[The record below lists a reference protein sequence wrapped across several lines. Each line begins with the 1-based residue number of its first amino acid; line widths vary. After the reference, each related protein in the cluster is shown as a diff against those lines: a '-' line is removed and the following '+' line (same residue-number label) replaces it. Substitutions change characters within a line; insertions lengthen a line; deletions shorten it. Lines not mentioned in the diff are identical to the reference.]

1 MPTAAGIGVTFGRPE
16 ESLPAT
22 LPAPEAAPASA
33 GGRPARILSIDL
45 LRGADVLLMLFVNE
59 VAGVPDA
66 PAWLKHVSSDTDGM
80 TITDVVFPAFL
91 FIVGLAIPFAVG
103 GRLRRGEPVGRVV
116 AHVLGRT
123 AALLVMGVLMV
134 NAEHGVHGPLPPAVW
149 TLAATA
155 GVFLSW
161 GVPEAGWGRL
171 RRPWLRALGAGLLIL
186 AVVSY
191 RSPGATGLVHL
202 RPHWWGILG
211 LIGWS
216 YLGAAL
222 AYVLVRD
229 RPAGLSGLTALLF
242 CVALAD
248 AAGPLRGAIP
258 RPLLGPVLG
267 THTAVAVAG
276 VLLGVL
282 LRRQLDARGPA
293 RRIALEAAGLA
304 AALGAAGLLLHGL
317 APVHA
322 AFRISK
328 NHATAPW
335 GLLCAA
341 LTVGAWLAF
350 FLLADVLGW
359 RRWPKALTVAGE
371 NPLVAYLLA
380 PALLA
385 VFAMASAV
393 AGTANPYEALASTA
407 ALGLVRSAVFAW
419 IVARLTGGLRSAGLR
434 IQL

>member
-1 MPTAAGIGVTFGRPE
+1 VTATT
-16 ESLPAT
+16 AT
-22 LPAPEAAPASA
+22 SEPSAAAPAPEAR
-33 GGRPARILSIDL
+33 RPARVLSVDL

-59 VAGVPDA
+59 VAGVSAA

-91 FIVGLAIPFAVG
+91 FIVGLAVPFAVG
-103 GRLRRGEPVGRVV
+103 GRLRRGQPTGRVLR
-116 AHVLGRT
+116 HVLARV

-134 NAEHGVHGPLPPAVW
+134 NAEHGIAGPLPPAVW

-155 GVFLSW
+155 GVFLFW
-161 GVPEAGWGRL
+161 GAPDDGWGPL
-171 RRPWLRALGAGLLIL
+171 RRPWLRSLGVVLLVGVAL
-186 AVVSY
+186 SY
-191 RSPGATGLVHL
+191 RSPDASGLVHL

-211 LIGWS
+211 LIGWA
-216 YLGAAL
+216 YLAVAL
-222 AYVLVRD
+222 LYLVARD
-229 RPAGLSGLTALLF
+229 RPAALAGLTALLY

-248 AAGPLRGAIP
+248 AAGGRRDLLP
-258 RPLLGPVLG
+258 RPLVGPVLG
-267 THTAVAVAG
+267 THAAIAMSG

-282 LRRQLDARGPA
+282 LRRHLDARGPA
-293 RRIALEAAGLA
+293 RRLVAEALALA
-304 AALGAAGLLLHGL
+304 SFLAAAGLLLHGL
-317 APVHA
+317 APLHA

-341 LTVGAWLAF
+341 ITCAAWVVF

-359 RRWPKALTVAGE
+359 RRWPKALTATGE

-385 VFAMASAV
+385 GFALLAPLF
-393 AGTANPYEALASTA
+393 GGRNPYEVLAATA
-407 ALGLVRSAVFAW
+407 GVGLLRSAVFAW
-419 IVARLTGGLRSAGLR
+419 AAARLTGLLRSAGLR